1 MKWKEEHLFFML
13 YYCKLLAIKHLYFIV
28 IFMRVRFTFFCIIF
42 IFICVK
48 HFYSTMMGILHFILW
63 CEKNDDF
70 FTHEKSTKSIL
81 ENEYFGPQNDSY
93 LIIHPYSCFVS
104 SLFDWISICCRFQWW
119 SKQMFQTLLLAIAII
134 GVPLAKKE

>member
-1 MKWKEEHLFFML
+1 MKGGTFVFHALLLQIACNKTFIF
-13 YYCKLLAIKHLYFIV
+13 YCYIYASSVHI
-28 IFMRVRFTFFCIIF
+28 FCIIF